1 MAGVSVRTANTA
13 RRPFSLSWRA
23 KTGVLLVVLYTF
35 YAAAQLDFSWARFET
50 GLGHAATFL
59 ARMFPPNFE
68 KPDTLWKGIAESL
81 EIAVLASVL
90 GILLSLPIGLLGAR
104 NLMPAW
110 ASWPAR
116 ALVALCRALHPVIV
130 AILFVKAVGFGA
142 LAGILALTVASIGF
156 IGKLFT
162 EAIEE
167 ISLKQV
173 EAVRASGASF
183 GNVIIFGV
191 LPQVFARFVGFST
204 YQFDSNLRNS
214 TMVGIVGAGGI
225 GGTLFSAFQ
234 RFDYDFVAAILLT
247 LIAIIML
254 GEILAGFVRKVFL
267 DNMGFERILQRRFT
281 AARGLGSTTPLAR
294 KGEVDE

>member
-1 MAGVSVRTANTA
+1 MAGMTQPRGAI
-13 RRPFSLSWRA
+13 RPFAMSGRA
-23 KTGVLLVVLYTF
+23 KLGLLLLVLYTI
-35 YAAAQLDFSWARFET
+35 YAAAQLDFSWSRFEA
-50 GLGHAATFL
+50 GMGHASTFL

-68 KPDTLWKGIAESL
+68 KPATLWKGIAESL
-81 EIAVLASVL
+81 EIAVLASML
-90 GILLSLPIGLLGAR
+90 GIFLALPVGLLGAR

-110 ASWPAR
+110 ISWPAR
-116 ALVALCRALHPVIV
+116 SIVALCRALHPVIV

-173 EAVRASGASF
+173 EAVRATGASF
-183 GNVIIFGV
+183 SNVIVFGV
-191 LPQVFARFVGFST
+191 LPQVFARFIGFAT

-214 TMVGIVGAGGI
+214 TMVGIVGAGGV

-234 RFDYDFVAAILLT
+234 RFDYDFVSAILLT

-254 GEILAGFVRKVFL
+254 GEILAGFVRAVFL
-267 DNMGFERILQRRFT
+267 DNLGFDRILQSRF
-281 AARGLGSTTPLAR
+281 AGARGLGSSKPTAAR
-294 KGEVDE
+294 KAEVDE